1 MSGAGVIFALADSG
15 MVRFSRHIP
24 CHVAF
29 SAWFCCLM
37 HIACICRREAR
48 GSVCE
53 CVFVNLLCVSW
64 SSHVMY
70 LCVLSVVHSLSHW
83 RAANDTRHTHSC
95 SCTQTYK
102 NTQIYVDANAHT
114 PFGHAHER
122 VHFNSRFQRRRV
134 NAGLIF
140 FLLIIFFPPTR
151 RDVIM
156 SPGLLIL

>member
-1 MSGAGVIFALADSG
+1 
-15 MVRFSRHIP
+15 
-24 CHVAF
+24 
-29 SAWFCCLM
+29 M

-140 FLLIIFFPPTR
+140 FLLIIFFPPNTTGCDNVTGFIDTVAMR
-151 RDVIM
+151 ASLQADLIALDVIFII
-156 SPGLLIL
+156 SR